1 MLRAAGSLDRWPCE
15 FIDAF
20 RLAERAAIVV
30 DCLRQVELTAV
41 LDALAASA
49 IDTLT
54 FKGAALAHQYYP
66 APQLRAR
73 ADTDLLV
80 AADDVAALD
89 QTLGGLGYSR
99 QQETSGQLVS
109 YQSHYDK
116 QDRAGVSHAFD
127 VHWKVSNR
135 QAFAD
140 CFSFDELWE
149 RRIPVPALGVHAATV
164 SRVDALILALVH
176 RAAHHPGSRDLLWI
190 YDLHLLAEGMADEE
204 LRRFA
209 DLAGSRGLDDIAR
222 EGLALARD
230 WFGSCAAE
238 EIVTTLGRQPVRRN
252 AASAPLRGS
261 SQTDLLRH
269 DLQALPTWRTRWQ
282 LVREHLF
289 PAPSYIRAK
298 YGVHSNLLLPALY
311 AWRVVAG
318 APKWLR
324 RGAAP

>member
-1 MLRAAGSLDRWPCE
+1 MRLRWWRRLRTIGCSCSWDRCFERPDRS
-15 FIDAF
+15 ITG
-20 RLAERAAIVV
+20 LANSSTRSVWQNGQRSSSTV
-30 DCLRQVELTAV
+30 SGRSSSPAV

-49 IDTLT
+49 IGTLT

-89 QTLGGLGYSR
+89 QTLGSLGYTR

-116 QDRAGVSHAFD
+116 QDRAGVFHAFD

-149 RRIPVPALGVHAATV
+149 RRIPIPALGVHAATV

-176 RAAHHPGSRDLLWI
+176 RAAHHPGSRDLSV
-190 YDLHLLAEGMADEE
+190 DL
-204 LRRFA
+204 RSPP
-209 DLAGSRGLDDIAR
+209 AG
-222 EGLALARD
+222 
-230 WFGSCAAE
+230 
-238 EIVTTLGRQPVRRN
+238 RRN
-252 AASAPLRGS
+252 DG
-261 SQTDLLRH
+261 
-269 DLQALPTWRTRWQ
+269 
-282 LVREHLF
+282 
-289 PAPSYIRAK
+289 
-298 YGVHSNLLLPALY
+298 
-311 AWRVVAG
+311 
-318 APKWLR
+318 R
-324 RGAAP
+324 RGAAFRGSGRLTRS